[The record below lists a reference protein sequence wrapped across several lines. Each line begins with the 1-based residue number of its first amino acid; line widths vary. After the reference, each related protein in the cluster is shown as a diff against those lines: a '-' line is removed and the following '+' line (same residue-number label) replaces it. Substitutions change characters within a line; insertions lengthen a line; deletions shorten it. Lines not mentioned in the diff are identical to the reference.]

1 MKLPVDFE
9 QKVKLPPAIN
19 GRSYPYQISAN
30 HLMQNFRYSALQ
42 VDGAEV
48 GGLKL
53 TETTAIDGTRTVKLD
68 GLSTSDH
75 PWKVTD
81 LGDGSVSIGAG
92 YVNAYFM
99 TYVDAGVPIGPDAS
113 GGPTTI
119 VAAPMASYSGGIATI
134 SGTQYIYAEFS
145 RNQAYDEYCQSE
157 GSGNDIVL
165 ASVYNEFDPLPF
177 VNLDQ
182 AETATI
188 AVSSS
193 TPDMYVPPDGV
204 AARCIAKVTESG
216 SSFVI
221 KQYITHN
228 FDMFLP
234 IVKLT
239 VVTNTLPP

>member
-9 QKVKLPPAIN
+9 QKVKLPPTIN
-19 GRSYPYQISAN
+19 GRSYPYQISARD
-30 HLMQNFRYSALQ
+30 LMQDFRYSALQ

-48 GGLKL
+48 NGLKL
-53 TETTAIDGTRTVKLD
+53 TETSAIDGTRTVKLD
-68 GLSTSDH
+68 GSLTTIH
-75 PWKVTD
+75 PWAVTD
-81 LGDGSVSIGAG
+81 LGDGTVSIGAG

-119 VAAPMASYSGGIATI
+119 VAGPLASYSGGVETI

-145 RNQAYDEYCQSE
+145 RNQAFDEYCQSE

-177 VNLDQ
+177 VDGDQ
-182 AETATI
+182 ADTATI
-188 AVSSS
+188 VVSSS
-193 TPDMYVPPDGV
+193 TPDTYVPPDGA

-216 SSFVI
+216 SDLVI
-221 KQYITHN
+221 NQYITHN